1 MDTAR
6 FLIKSFGQKPLL
18 VILASVLLVT
28 TVLLGVAPSQVNEAD
43 KEKIV
48 RQVAQ
53 KWIQVGMEQHRRGM
67 FKAAEQSFLRAK
79 DYEGYLT
86 AAERKRL
93 NELLGQTHEGAL
105 ERKRILA
112 HIQAADGLIKQGE
125 PAKAR
130 THLEKVK
137 GSEFLTEE
145 EQKLIAE
152 GLKKLDE
159 QLDEQKKE
167 AVELYDRSVEFY
179 RAGELEKARE
189 GFAKLVKSGLL
200 TMPAGQTSEDYL
212 LKIDTVLAE
221 RAEPLPLF
229 SAGAERTD
237 LSVKDDL
244 FGLRGEIVQEAE
256 EEEVAGVV
264 GGIPEAAEP
273 ATDEGGYIEVINR
286 KRNILRSHTKAVVN
300 DAVDKAQDYLNRG
313 DFDAAKEAVEAAERM
328 VTKNQLHLGGDIF
341 NQYSSQL
348 NELLQKIVEKQNE
361 RALQLQEQKRLE
373 AMEAQRRYRDQMEAD
388 RSKRIAELMDNA
400 MAYQKQQRYE
410 EALGQLQSLLAIDPL
425 NDRALTLK
433 QTLEDMLG
441 FRRQLEIERE
451 SGIERVKTLIEVD
464 KSSVPYGGDYPTYPK
479 NWREIAETRVPD
491 EAIGQKPADV
501 ATYKQLD
508 EIVDLSQLTSEMPLS
523 EAIDELKNSVDP
535 PLKIFVNWRDLYDGA
550 DIDQTTPINMD
561 PISAIPL
568 GRALDLLLEAVSGG
582 FAELDY
588 SVADGVITIATQES
602 IPSELRTLVYD
613 VTDLLGRPA
622 DFYAETGGDVS
633 VGGEGEAGT
642 EELGEEDEID
652 RDELLQMAM
661 LRADNLMLLIEE
673 TVEPDSWY
681 SAGGDGTITVHENKK
696 LIIRQTPKVHNEI
709 MSLLNEMRK
718 SLGQQVAI
726 EARFLLVGENFLE
739 DIGLDVDFKFD
750 TENPKEWGLLDFKQ
764 ESFKLAEPRPTGITG
779 SLVSP
784 VSAEFSPFGVLSS
797 MGIKGVY
804 GNLLLT
810 DLEAHFL
817 IRATQAHRDARALTA
832 PKVTVLSGESATLQV
847 LRFQRYPYEIELDV
861 EDVGEQGDFRWTVEY
876 EEGYVVSGSLLNITP
891 TIMHDKKHVLLNIVS
906 QLTEFLGFQPFNIEL
921 PILGGG
927 VPTLGQNVYTVE
939 LPETE
944 ISRVQTRVS
953 VPDGGTL
960 LLGGQK
966 LTAETEVE
974 AGVPVLSKIPVLG
987 RLFTNRSKVK
997 DSKVLLI
1004 LVKPTIILQEETE
1017 AKAIAAMEG
1026 AF

>member
-1 MDTAR
+1 MKTAR
-6 FLIKSFGQKPLL
+6 FLIKSFGQKPSL
-18 VILASVLLVT
+18 VILASVLLLT
-28 TVLLGVAPSQVNEAD
+28 TVFLGVAPSQVNEAD

-79 DYEGYLT
+79 DYERYLT

-93 NELLGQTHEGAL
+93 NELLGQTHEGAV

-125 PAKAR
+125 PAKAK

-145 EQKLIAE
+145 EHKLIVE

-159 QLDEQKKE
+159 QLDEQQKE
-167 AVELYDRSVEFY
+167 AAELYGRSVELY
-179 RAGELEKARE
+179 RAGELEKARG
-189 GFAKLVKSGLL
+189 GFAQLVKSGLV
-200 TMPAGQTSEDYL
+200 TMPAGQTPEDYL
-212 LKIDTVLAE
+212 LKIDSVLAE
-221 RAEPLPLF
+221 RAEPLSLF
-229 SAGAERTD
+229 SAGAERTG
-237 LSVKDDL
+237 LSVTDDL
-244 FGLRGEIVQEAE
+244 FELRGEIVQEAE
-256 EEEVAGVV
+256 RDEMAGLV
-264 GGIPEAAEP
+264 GAGASEAAEP

-286 KRNILRSHTKAVVN
+286 KRNILRSHTKAIVN

-313 DFDAAKEAVEAAERM
+313 DFEAAKEATEAAERT
-328 VTKNQLHLGGDIF
+328 VTKNQLHLGDDIF
-341 NQYSSQL
+341 VRYSTQL
-348 NELLQKIVEKQNE
+348 NELLQKIVAKQNE
-361 RALQLQEQKRLE
+361 SALQLQEQKRLE
-373 AMEAQRRYRDQMEAD
+373 AVDAQRRYREQMEAD

-451 SGIERVKTLIEVD
+451 SETERVKTLIETD
-464 KSSVPYGGDYPTYPK
+464 KSLVPYGGDYPTYPK

-491 EAIGQKPADV
+491 EAIGQNPADV

-508 EIVDLSQLTSEMPLS
+508 EIVDLSQLTPEMPLS
-523 EAIDELKNSVDP
+523 EAIEELKNSVDP

-568 GRALDLLLEAVSGG
+568 GRGLDLLLEAVSGG

-588 SVADGVITIATQES
+588 AVADGVITIATQES

-661 LRADNLMLLIEE
+661 LRADNLVLLIEE

-696 LIIRQTPKVHNEI
+696 LIIRQTPKVHNDI
-709 MSLLNEMRK
+709 MSLMNEIRK
-718 SLGQQVAI
+718 SFGQQVAI

-739 DIGLDVDFKFD
+739 DIGLDVDFRYD
-750 TENPKEWGLLDFKQ
+750 TENPKEWGVLDFRQ
-764 ESFKLAEPRPTGITG
+764 NSFNLAAPSNTGITG

-784 VSAEFSPFGVLSS
+784 IAGDFGVLSS
-797 MGIKGVY
+797 MGIIGGY
-804 GNLLLT
+804 GNILT
-810 DLEAHFL
+810 DLQVNFL
-817 IRATQAHRDARALTA
+817 VRATQAHRDSKALTA

-847 LRFQRYPYEIELDV
+847 LRFQRYPYEIELDI
-861 EDVGEQGDFRWTVEY
+861 EDIGDQGDFRWNVEY
-876 EEGYVVSGSLLNITP
+876 EEGTIVSGSLLNITP

-906 QLTEFLGFQPFNIEL
+906 QLTEFLGFQRFDIEL
-921 PILGGG
+921 PILGAG
-927 VPTLGQNVYTVE
+927 VPTVGENIYTVE

-974 AGVPVLSKIPVLG
+974 AGVPVLSKIPILG
-987 RLFTNRSKVK
+987 RLFTNRSTVK

>member
-6 FLIKSFGQKPLL
+6 FLIKSFGQKPLF
-18 VILASVLLVT
+18 VILASVLLLT
-28 TVLLGVAPSQVNEAD
+28 TVLLGAALPQGSEAD

-93 NELLGQTHEGAL
+93 NELLGQTHEGAV

-125 PAKAR
+125 PAKAK

-137 GSEFLTEE
+137 GSEFLTEK

-159 QLDEQKKE
+159 QLDGQKKE
-167 AVELYDRSVEFY
+167 AAELYDRSVEFY

-189 GFAKLVKSGLL
+189 GFAELVKSGLL
-200 TMPAGQTSEDYL
+200 TMPAGQTPEDYL
-212 LKIDTVLAE
+212 LRIDSVLAE

-229 SAGAERTD
+229 SAGAERTG

-244 FGLRGEIVQEAE
+244 FELRGEIVQEAE
-256 EEEVAGVV
+256 GEEMAGVV
-264 GGIPEAAEP
+264 GAGAPEAAEP

-286 KRNILRSHTKAVVN
+286 KRNILRSHTKAIVN
-300 DAVDKAQDYLNRG
+300 DAVDKAQDYLKRG
-313 DFDAAKEAVEAAERM
+313 DFEAAKEAVEAAERT
-328 VTKNQLHLGGDIF
+328 VTKNQLQLGDDIF
-341 NQYSSQL
+341 MRYSSQL

-373 AMEAQRRYRDQMEAD
+373 AIEAQRRYREQMEAD
-388 RSKRIAELMDNA
+388 RSKRVAELMDNA

-451 SGIERVKTLIEVD
+451 SEMERVKTLIDVD
-464 KSSVPYGGDYPTYPK
+464 KSLIPYGGDYPTYPK
-479 NWREIAETRVPD
+479 NWREIAETRKPD

-501 ATYKQLD
+501 ATYNQLE

-568 GRALDLLLEAVSGG
+568 GRGLDLLLEAVSGG

-718 SLGQQVAI
+718 SLGHQVAI

-739 DIGLDVDFKFD
+739 DIGLDVDFKYD
-750 TENPKEWGLLDFKQ
+750 SENPKEWGLLDFKQ
-764 ESFKLAEPRPTGITG
+764 NSFKLAEPRNTGVTG

-784 VSAEFSPFGVLSS
+784 ITGDFGVLSS
-797 MGIKGVY
+797 MGIKGGY

-810 DLEAHFL
+810 DLEVHFL
-817 IRATQAHRDARALTA
+817 IRATQAHRDSKALTA

-847 LRFQRYPYEIELDV
+847 LRFQRYPYEIELDI
-861 EDVGEQGDFRWTVEY
+861 EDIGEAGDFRWTVEY
-876 EEGYVVSGSLLNITP
+876 EEGYIISGSLLNITP

-906 QLTEFLGFQPFNIEL
+906 QLTEFLGFQAFDIEL
-921 PILGGG
+921 PILGGD
-927 VPTLGQNVYTVE
+927 VPTIGENVYTVQ

-966 LTAETEVE
+966 LTVETEVE
-974 AGVPVLSKIPVLG
+974 AGVPVLSKIPILG
-987 RLFTNRSKVK
+987 RLFTNRSTVK